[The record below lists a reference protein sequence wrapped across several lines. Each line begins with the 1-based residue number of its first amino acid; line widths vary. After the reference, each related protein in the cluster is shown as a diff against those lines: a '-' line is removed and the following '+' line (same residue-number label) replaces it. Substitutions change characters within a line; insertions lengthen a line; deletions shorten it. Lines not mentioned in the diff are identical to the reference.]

1 MKRGIDV
8 SLHNGVIDW
17 QKVGEEVDF
26 VFIRLGYSLHNGG
39 IKEDINFK
47 ANIEGAMAAE
57 IPVGVYVYAYDNTPK
72 AAEISA
78 GTVTKMLEPYR
89 VDIGIAYDME
99 ENQYTK
105 LSREANRNIIRAF
118 LDNVEKPVF
127 YSYEAFISQYLDS
140 SALDNYV
147 VWVAN
152 TTGKDPLI
160 PWQIW
165 QYSHQGRVSGIDTI
179 VDLNKA
185 VSLPY
190 YVETPPAPTATGLD
204 TQLYDLAKRIIELVE
219 EKRR

>member
-8 SLHNGVIDW
+8 SFHNGVINW
-17 QKVGEEVDF
+17 QKVTDEVDF
-26 VFIRLGYSLHNGG
+26 AFIRLGYSLYNGG

-57 IPVGVYVYAYDNTPK
+57 IPVGVYVYAYDTTPK
-72 AAEISA
+72 AAAISA
-78 GTVTKMLEPYR
+78 QTVTKMLEPYQ

-99 ENQYTK
+99 EDQYTK
-105 LSREANRNIIRAF
+105 WSREANQNIINAF

-127 YSYEAFISQYLDS
+127 YSYEAFITQHLDS
-140 SALDNYV
+140 SALTNYP

-152 TTGKDPLI
+152 TTGKDPAI
-160 PWQIW
+160 PWRIW
-165 QYSHQGRVSGIDTI
+165 QYSHQGRVSGIDTV

-190 YVETPPAPTATGLD
+190 YTETPPSQATTD
-204 TQLYDLAKRIIELVE
+204 IDNQLYDLAKRIIELVE
-219 EKRR
+219 DKRR